1 MCHKYV
7 DAADIV
13 CTRKITTTKEEEKK
27 RHTNPQVDNR
37 KRSPLNVTSKRKDR
51 PLERSRRV
59 STKRHLSAS
68 RVRAR
73 GRRHAR
79 RRRRRRR
86 TSWPCG
92 VPTSRGT
99 HLILSVSQ
107 IPSSSPGRTT
117 HGAHP
122 CMLLRGEERTWTA
135 QTRPEETRLDRTGLE
150 QTRPD
155 QTGLDPMK
163 TPLAMG
169 KAPSPPPPQ
178 NSRRSRASCLWKFPQ
193 DCAV

>member
-1 MCHKYV
+1 MQTENHNNKRR
-7 DAADIV
+7 
-13 CTRKITTTKEEEKK
+13 RKKEAHQPTS
-27 RHTNPQVDNR
+27 RQPQ
-37 KRSPLNVTSKRKDR
+37 KISNVTSKRKDR

-68 RVRAR
+68 SRRAR
-73 GRRHAR
+73 GRRHARR

-135 QTRPEETRLDRTGLE
+135 QTRPEETRLDQTGLE